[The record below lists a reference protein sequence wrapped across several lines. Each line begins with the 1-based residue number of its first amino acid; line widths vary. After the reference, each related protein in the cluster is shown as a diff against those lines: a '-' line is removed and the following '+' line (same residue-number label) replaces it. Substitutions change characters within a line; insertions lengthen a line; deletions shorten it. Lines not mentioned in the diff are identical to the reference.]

1 MNGSSGKVQQITRL
15 QHELMHRPADPFLG
29 LHAVFSC
36 QGHSGVVEAPVFL
49 SLQLQDEN
57 LDIIIMGR

>member
-1 MNGSSGKVQQITRL
+1 MVITYL

-57 LDIIIMGR
+57 LETHKAQEHQRAS